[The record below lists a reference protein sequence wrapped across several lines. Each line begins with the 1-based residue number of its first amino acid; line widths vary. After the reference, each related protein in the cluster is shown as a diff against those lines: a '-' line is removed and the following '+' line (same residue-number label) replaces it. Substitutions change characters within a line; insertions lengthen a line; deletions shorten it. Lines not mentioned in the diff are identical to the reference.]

1 MVAGNAMEAEMTPGL
16 RPTDYA
22 RAAAFTLLPAVA
34 VAGAMGLP
42 VLIGL
47 AGLAALSPAMFR
59 QVIEKPRLWALLL
72 LAFVAWAAV
81 SGFWSAWEG
90 PSGPKV
96 LLVMAVGLP
105 FAIGAAANERTATL
119 TLAGAVAAFA
129 MLAVFLGV
137 EAAFDM
143 PLNRAAEPD
152 LPWGELNRNP
162 SRGLIVLL
170 ALVWPAVAWLLASGR
185 AALRLAALA
194 VIVVC
199 AVLSLQ
205 FGQQSTAVG
214 FGLGLIVF
222 AVAFAAPQLSILA
235 LSLSLAAWL
244 LIAPF
249 ATPLLVANPQ
259 LVEAVPMS
267 WAHRIAIWRYT
278 CAQIMEQPWIGHGID
293 AGRATTEMI
302 SIRGME
308 MRGIPVHPHSASLQI
323 WHDLGLVGALLAAAL
338 LAYGGWRLS
347 RTFAHDKLGGAAT
360 AAVLCMFGLMANIG
374 WSVWQEW
381 WIATLLLAAALIA
394 ALSVR
399 AARA

>member
-1 MVAGNAMEAEMTPGL
+1 
-16 RPTDYA
+16 
-22 RAAAFTLLPAVA
+22 
-34 VAGAMGLP
+34 MGLP

-47 AGLAALSPAMFR
+47 AGLAALGPTMLR
-59 QVIEKPRLWALLL
+59 QVFEKPRIWALLL
-72 LAFVAWAAV
+72 LALVAWAAL
-81 SGFWSAWEG
+81 SGLWSVWDG

-96 LLVMAVGLP
+96 LLVLSVGLP
-105 FAIGAAANERTATL
+105 FAIAAAANVRAAAL

-129 MLAVFLGV
+129 MLALFLGI

-170 ALVWPAVAWLLASGR
+170 ALVWPAVAWLLAMRRPLGVALAMAITVTG
-185 AALRLAALA
+185 AAL
-194 VIVVC
+194 
-199 AVLSLQ
+199 STQ
-205 FGQQSTAVG
+205 FGQISTMVGFAVG
-214 FGLGLIVF
+214 FGMFAAG
-222 AVAFAAPQLSILA
+222 AVAPRIAITLTTFGLA
-235 LSLSLAAWL
+235 LWM

-249 ATPLLVANPQ
+249 ATPLLVASPQ

-278 CAQIMEQPWIGHGID
+278 CERIMEQPWIGHGID
-293 AGRATTEMI
+293 AGRATTEII

-323 WHDLGLVGALLAAAL
+323 WHDLGFVGALLAAAL
-338 LAYGGWRLS
+338 IAYGGWRLAS
-347 RTFAHDKLGGAAT
+347 TFAHDKLSGGAA
-360 AAVLCMFGLMANIG
+360 AAVLAMFGLMANIG

-381 WIATLLLAAALIA
+381 WMATLLLAAALIA

>member
-1 MVAGNAMEAEMTPGL
+1 MSPGL
-16 RPTDYA
+16 RTADFA
-22 RAAAFTLLPAVA
+22 RAAAFALLPAVA

-47 AGLAALSPAMFR
+47 AGLAALGPTMLR
-59 QVIEKPRLWALLL
+59 QVFEKPRIWALLL
-72 LAFVAWAAV
+72 LAFVAWAAL
-81 SGFWSAWEG
+81 SGVWSPWHG
-90 PSGPKV
+90 PSGSKV
-96 LLVMAVGLP
+96 LLVLAVGLL
-105 FAIGAAANERTATL
+105 FAIAAAANERAAAL

-129 MLAVFLGV
+129 MLAVFLGI

-162 SRGLIVLL
+162 SRGLIVML
-170 ALVWPAVAWLLASGR
+170 ALVWPAVAWLLKMRRPLGV
-185 AALRLAALA
+185 ALA
-194 VIVVC
+194 V
-199 AVLSLQ
+199 AVTVTGAALSTQ
-205 FGQQSTAVG
+205 FGQISTLVGFAVG
-214 FGLGLIVF
+214 FAI
-222 AVAFAAPQLSILA
+222 FAAGAIAPRIMIALTGFG
-235 LSLSLAAWL
+235 LSLWM

-249 ATPLLVANPQ
+249 ATPLLVASPQ

-347 RTFAHDKLGGAAT
+347 RAFAHDRLGGGAA
-360 AAVLCMFGLMANIG
+360 AAVLAMFGLMANIG

-381 WIATLLLAAALIA
+381 WMATLLLAAALIA